1 MYTLVKEVTAKELQQ
16 LLDEGKTVVC
26 DFWASWC
33 GPCRMLAPVMDSLAG
48 EFIEKAEFVKVNV
61 DEEGEAAQKYG
72 VMSIPNVLI
81 LKGDKVVANNL
92 GFVPEAV
99 MRNFLKEHL

>member
-81 LKGDKVVANNL
+81 LKGDEVVANNL